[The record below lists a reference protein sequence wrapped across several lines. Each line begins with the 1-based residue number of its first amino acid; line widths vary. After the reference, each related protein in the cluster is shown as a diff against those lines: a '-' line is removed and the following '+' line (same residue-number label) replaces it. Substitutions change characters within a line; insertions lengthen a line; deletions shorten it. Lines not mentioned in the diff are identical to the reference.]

1 MQFAS
6 NQPGPVSVLVSR
18 MSLYYPMLAMTLWKL
33 DERDTA
39 RDVLR
44 LVVDPPLGFT
54 REGPESHRLIREAR
68 ELIQPSE
75 PPQPKS

>member
-1 MQFAS
+1 MTNLGLQKS
-6 NQPGPVSVLVSR
+6 SPGA
-18 MSLYYPMLAMTLWKL
+18 MSLYYSMLAMTLWKL

-44 LVVDPPLGFT
+44 LVVDPPQGFT

-75 PPQPKS
+75 PPPPKN

>member
-1 MQFAS
+1 
-6 NQPGPVSVLVSR
+6 
-18 MSLYYPMLAMTLWKL
+18 MTLRKL

-44 LVVDPPLGFT
+44 LVVDPPQGFT
-54 REGPESHRLIREAR
+54 RDSPETHRLIREAR

-75 PPQPKS
+75 PPQPKN